1 MFQPV
6 IPTGGVAGW
15 RFLQRTYD
23 TQLETFGQSAQIQRE
38 TDHFRDKIAQIT
50 SAEDLVADRQLLTV
64 ALGAFGLSDDIDNK
78 FFIKKMLEEGS
89 IADDALA
96 NRFTDTR
103 YSELVAAFGFG
114 PSEVTRTGISLFTDE
129 IIEKYQ
135 VNQFEA
141 ATGVQDESMRIALYA
156 QRELVEVVSEEGSE
170 AQKWFTIMG
179 QPPLRSLFETALGL
193 PSAVAQVDID
203 KQLEIFQDRAQSI
216 FGSSSAAQFTD
227 PEKVEN
233 LVTQYLARAQIN
245 SIGTG
250 ASSTAIALTLLQS

>member
-6 IPTGGVAGW
+6 IPSGGISGW

-23 TQLETFGQSAQIQRE
+23 AQLETFGQSAQIQRE
-38 TDHFRDKIAQIT
+38 TDHFKEKIAGIT
-50 SAEDLVADRQLLTV
+50 TAEDLVADRQLLTV

-89 IADDALA
+89 TADDALA

-103 YSELVAAFGFG
+103 YSDMVAAFGFG
-114 PSEVTRTGISLFTDE
+114 PSEITRTGFTLFTDE

-135 VNQFEA
+135 VNQFET
-141 ATGVQDESMRIALYA
+141 ATGEQDESMRIALYA
-156 QRELVEVVSEEGSE
+156 QRELVDVVSEEGSD

-203 KQLEIFQDRAQSI
+203 RQLEIFQDRADSI
-216 FGSSSAAQFTD
+216 FGSPSPAQFSD
-227 PEKVEN
+227 PEKLED
-233 LVTQYLARAQIN
+233 LVTQYLARAQIQ
-245 SIGTG
+245 SIGSG
-250 ASSTAIALTLLQS
+250 SSSAAIALTLLQS